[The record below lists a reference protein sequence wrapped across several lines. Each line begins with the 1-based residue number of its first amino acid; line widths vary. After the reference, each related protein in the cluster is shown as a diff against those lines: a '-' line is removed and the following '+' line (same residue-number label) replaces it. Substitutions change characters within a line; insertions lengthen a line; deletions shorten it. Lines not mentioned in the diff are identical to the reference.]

1 MFAIGKVGTK
11 NQLSDKSYVAENE
24 TRAYV
29 YRHIY
34 IYIYIYMHIHRQVKV
49 IMMVATTVALAETM
63 GKRSMT
69 IGMTLLMKTA
79 TTLTMT
85 RCP

>member
-1 MFAIGKVGTK
+1 MCI
-11 NQLSDKSYVAENE
+11 NIHIY
-24 TRAYV
+24 
-29 YRHIY
+29 IY